1 MKKLLFSSILLISGG
16 LLKAQLV
23 NNGGTILV
31 EDGGYIFCAGN
42 FQNNSGNVV
51 NNGKIEVQGNFQNSS
66 KYASGTGEDTL
77 ILTGTTAAL
86 LNTGT
91 DTINNLQINKS
102 IATAEVKLNGNAIV
116 AKKLDYLQG
125 LFTTDPVLNPGFQ
138 LIAPTTAVFNFSAGK
153 EIIGKVTRFGWT
165 SGTAKTFN
173 GSNMTVSTSGG
184 TAPTSVSV
192 IMIPESAGGNPTLA
206 QREVKRKFELSQV
219 GGTGF
224 TADVK
229 MPYAQ
234 TEVNT
239 NTESFLVPW
248 SYESGDWTARLTP
261 VTRDSVN
268 NFVSTTGITAAQ
280 FGQEWKIA
288 DPRYTFNVS
297 AALRGPWNGSTM
309 NTTINANIPLA
320 QPYNVTPFNYT
331 GTESVSNKPVTAV
344 DWVLVECRRPVS
356 KLPADAL
363 SATIIGRKAGFLLS
377 NGAIVN
383 PDGVTPISFDIT
395 KQDASFIVVR
405 HRNHLPVMSLLL
417 PSNTA
422 GSFANDFTQLANVY
436 KNPAAASNP
445 VVLLSGTGGK
455 YGLWAGD
462 ANKNG
467 AVNATDVSAVK
478 LAISQVVT
486 GYQLSDV
493 NLSNAV
499 NATDVSLVKST
510 ISSSAGSSVS
520 AFRSDSNSN
529 NNQPISGE
537 ISSSVPE

>member
-1 MKKLLFSSILLISGG
+1 MKRILFSSLLLISGG
-16 LLKAQLV
+16 FLKAQLV
-23 NNGGTILV
+23 NNGGTILI

-66 KYASGTGEDTL
+66 KYASGSGEDTL
-77 ILTGTTAAL
+77 ILTGTGTSL

-91 DTINNLQINKS
+91 DTINNLQVNKS
-102 IATAEVKLNGNAIV
+102 SSTDGVKLNGNVIV
-116 AKKLDYLQG
+116 AKKLDHLQG
-125 LFTTDPVLNPGFQ
+125 QFTTDPLLNPGFQ
-138 LIAPTTAVFNFSAGK
+138 LQAPATATFNFSAGR
-153 EIIGKVTRFGWT
+153 EIVGKVTRTGWT
-165 SGTAKTFN
+165 SGTARTFN
-173 GSNMTVSTSGG
+173 GTNMTVTTAGG
-184 TAPTSVSV
+184 TSPTSVTV
-192 IMIPESAGGNPTLA
+192 IMIPETAGGNPSLA
-206 QREVKRKFELSQV
+206 QREVKRKFELSQT

-224 TADVK
+224 TADIK

-297 AALRGPWNGSTM
+297 AALRGPWNGTAMS
-309 NTTINANIPLA
+309 TTINGNLPLT

-331 GTESVSNKPVTAV
+331 GTESVTTRPITAV

-356 KLPADAL
+356 KLPADA
-363 SATIIGRKAGFLLS
+363 SSSTSIGRKAGFLLS
-377 NGAIVN
+377 NGTIVN

-405 HRNHLPVMSLLL
+405 HRNHLPAMSVLI
-417 PSNTA
+417 PSNAT

-436 KNPAAASNP
+436 KNPSAASNP
-445 VVLLSGTGGK
+445 VVLLSGASGK
-455 YGLWAGD
+455 YGFWAGD

-478 LAISQVVT
+478 LAISQAVT

-499 NATDVSLVKST
+499 NATDVSLVKSM
-510 ISSSAGSSVS
+510 ISSAASNSVS
-520 AFRSDSNSN
+520 SFRSDSNSN
-529 NNQPISGE
+529 NNQQLSGE
-537 ISSSVPE
+537 INSSVPE